1 MMVSEEI
8 QRLHELHQAGAL
20 SDAEFAQAKSQLL
33 KGSAE
38 GKLPDCAEPALVRW
52 GNRLRRSRSDRWLG
66 GVCGGLAVISGV
78 ESWIWRLAFVLFGLS
93 FGAGAVLYILL
104 WIFVPQQEIG
114 NQDHEQNVT
123 TI

>member
-8 QRLHELHQAGAL
+8 GRLHELHQAGAL
-20 SDAEFAQAKSQLL
+20 SDVEFAQAKARLL
-33 KGSAE
+33 QGERA
-38 GKLPDCAEPALVRW
+38 PDRSEPALVQW

-66 GVCGGLAVISGV
+66 GICGGLAVISGV

-114 NQDHEQNVT
+114 NQDYE
-123 TI
+123 